1 MTEAFRR
8 NITVPS
14 SRQATQPVCYILV
27 TLKFCLLYFR
37 ECLCVNKVL
46 LPHIIKTYYTVYDVE
61 LCFELL
67 AFKVDS

>member
-1 MTEAFRR
+1 
-8 NITVPS
+8 
-14 SRQATQPVCYILV
+14 V

-46 LPHIIKTYYTVYDVE
+46 LPHIFETYYAVYDVE